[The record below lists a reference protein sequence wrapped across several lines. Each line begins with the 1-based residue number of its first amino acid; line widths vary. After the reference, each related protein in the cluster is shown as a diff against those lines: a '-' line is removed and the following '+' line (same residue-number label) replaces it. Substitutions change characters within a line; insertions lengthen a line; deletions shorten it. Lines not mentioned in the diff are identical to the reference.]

1 MENLLENISTVEA
14 GKLIEVVSTLAKGC
28 AFTKLEFHQIIAVC
42 KKCIDRLEE
51 GEMNASE

>member
-14 GKLIEVVSTLAKGC
+14 GKLIEVVSTLARGC

-51 GEMNASE
+51 GEMND